1 MLKLKGILLLVL
13 LPLLNLT
20 AQDLARRA
28 NWQAD
33 ISNISGKP
41 GALVNAVDESSPLDR
56 AGVLPG
62 DIILKVNGRT
72 TDSAEDWSSI
82 YYALRGDQPTHLLVR
97 RGSVHHTINVVL
109 EALPRE
115 QHKDKLTLYESV
127 VNDYGVQQRTITT
140 IPEKGDGP
148 FPAIFIVQGLSC
160 SSIEAYPGRQGNWV
174 KMLNALAEAE
184 GFVVMR
190 VEKAG
195 VGDSEGDCADTD
207 FITEL
212 EGYRAAL
219 RSLLAKPYVDSSRVV
234 VYGSSMGSA
243 LAPVLANEFELSGVV
258 SDGTFYKSWFEH
270 MLEIERRIK
279 RMEGDDAATI
289 AQKMKDFYIPL
300 YYEMLV
306 EGKSYAEIMQSRPGI
321 KPYMYH
327 SPNHM
332 YGRPLRYY
340 QQVQA
345 FDFAS
350 QWASLKAPIRILRG
364 EHDWIM
370 SYADNEMIMDLLDA
384 VGHEDHRLHVYP
396 GLDHWNTIHDSPDDS
411 YHGNPG
417 KWDPKL
423 PALVIEWIR
432 EMVEEKR

>member
-1 MLKLKGILLLVL
+1 MLLLPCL
-13 LPLLNLT
+13 SLIGQKL
-20 AQDLARRA
+20 DRRA
-28 NWQAD
+28 NWQAG

-41 GALVNAVDESSPLDR
+41 GALVNTVDEGSPLDK
-56 AGVLPG
+56 AAILPG

-72 TDSAEDWSSI
+72 TVSAEDWSSI
-82 YYALRGDQPTHLLVR
+82 YYALRGDKPTQLLIR
-97 RGSVHHTINVVL
+97 RGSAHHAVDVVL
-109 EALPRE
+109 NALPKE
-115 QHKDKLTLYESV
+115 QHPGKLTEYESV
-127 VNDYGVQQRTITT
+127 TSDYGIQQRTIIT
-140 IPEKGDGP
+140 IPDNGDGP

-174 KMLNALAEAE
+174 NMLNTLAEAE

-190 VEKAG
+190 VEKPG

-219 RSLLAKPYVDSSRVV
+219 RSLLDKPYVDSTRVV

-243 LAPVLANEFELSGVV
+243 LAPVLANEFHLSGVV

-270 MLEIERRIK
+270 MLEIERRIR
-279 RMEGDDAATI
+279 RMEGDDVATI

-345 FDFAS
+345 YDFER
-350 QWASLKAPIRILRG
+350 QWASLKAPLRILRG

-384 VGHEDHRLHVYP
+384 VGHEDHQLHVYP
-396 GLDHWNTIHDSPDDS
+396 GLDHWNTIHASPDDS
-411 YHGNPG
+411 YHGKPG
-417 KWDPKL
+417 KWDPAL
-423 PALVIEWIR
+423 PELVIEWIR
-432 EMVEEKR
+432 EMVEEKE